1 MNLEDVSQK
10 TNEQGQLTFD
20 DLTIGIY
27 LIVPIESSRYG
38 TIQSSLVEIPMQEDG
53 KPIYDVKIYP
63 KAEPISTETE
73 NDNDESIESESQVD
87 SKVKTGDEQPV
98 MFVCINC
105 RCSTCRYS
113 CFWIV

>member
-53 KPIYDVKIYP
+53 KLFMMSK
-63 KAEPISTETE
+63 
-73 NDNDESIESESQVD
+73 SIQ
-87 SKVKTGDEQPV
+87 KLNLFQQKLKMT
-98 MFVCINC
+98 MMNL
-105 RCSTCRYS
+105 
-113 CFWIV
+113 